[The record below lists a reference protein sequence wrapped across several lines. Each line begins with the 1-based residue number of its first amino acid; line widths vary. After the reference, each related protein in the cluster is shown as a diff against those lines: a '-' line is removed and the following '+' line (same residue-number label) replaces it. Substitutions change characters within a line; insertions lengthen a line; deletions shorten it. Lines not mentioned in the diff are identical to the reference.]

1 MTVLDDIARLAR
13 DLGDEGAVED
23 AIAISERASEGR
35 YFVACVGQFK
45 RGKSTLLNA
54 LVGSRVLPVG
64 TLPVTSIPT
73 VVRFGPQTE
82 VRVRVVDEG
91 WRTVAPAEL
100 HRYVSE
106 EHNPGNV
113 RRVSAAEVAVPS
125 ALLEDGT
132 CLVDTP
138 GLGSVFTG
146 STTAT
151 RDFLPHID
159 AAIVVLGSDPPIT
172 GDELDLIADIAERVP
187 DLVFALNKADRA
199 EHDEREAAQAFART
213 TIAKRLGRDPGPI
226 WVVSAAHASEG
237 RFEWDWTD
245 FVRALERL
253 ASHSGR
259 RLAAAA
265 VNRGIARLRSRLL
278 ACIDERV
285 SALTQPLEQVH
296 RRVASLE
303 RVADDAERAGADL
316 APLLAAEARRLADE
330 CARRKDAF
338 LADLRPRAQRELAE
352 WMRADR
358 LRGASLR
365 VSAMRQAQLLAR
377 REVSAWLVGEQRWAE
392 AAYRD
397 TTARFAN
404 LTRAFVARLLTM
416 ELPAG
421 AVDDG
426 IDVDEGF
433 TERSRF
439 YFHEYETS
447 VAPVSPLRI
456 LGDALRGL
464 LGLRRGIERNALA
477 FVAFLL
483 ELNATRVESDIND
496 RVAESRRRLES
507 QVGKLLRRLAATA
520 QSALEEAS
528 RVRADGQ
535 PATDAALQRLR
546 TLHSEVERLTAH
558 PSASPPSSP

>member
-23 AIAISERASEGR
+23 AIAISERAREGR

-113 RRVSAAEVAVPS
+113 RRVSAVEVAVPS
-125 ALLEDGT
+125 ALLADGM

-172 GDELDLIADIAERVP
+172 GDELDLIADIAGRVP

-199 EHDEREAAQAFART
+199 EHDEREAAQTFART

-226 WVVSAAHASEG
+226 WVVSAAYASEG

-245 FVRALERL
+245 FVQALERL
-253 ASHSGR
+253 ASQSGR

-278 ACIDERV
+278 ACVDERV
-285 SALTQPLEQVH
+285 SALTQPLERVH

-303 RVADDAERAGADL
+303 RVAGDAEHAGADL

-352 WMRADR
+352 GMRADR

-377 REVSAWLVGEQRWAE
+377 REVSAWLVGEQLWAE

-397 TTARFAN
+397 TTARFVN
-404 LTRAFVARLLTM
+404 LTRAFVARLLTV
-416 ELPAG
+416 EPPAN
-421 AVDDG
+421 ADDV

-439 YFHEYETS
+439 YFHEYETG
-447 VAPVSPLRI
+447 VAPASPLRV

-464 LGLRRGIERNALA
+464 FGLRRGIERNALT

-507 QVGKLLRRLAATA
+507 QVGELLRRLAATA
-520 QSALEEAS
+520 RVALDEAS

-535 PATDAALQRLR
+535 AVIDAELRRLSELQLE
-546 TLHSEVERLTAH
+546 LER
-558 PSASPPSSP
+558 SAGAGL